1 MNEKEKMKMNL
12 EDAAFRL
19 ERKNEFDGNLRFG
32 NAIFHAKTNRTGV
45 GRPSSGYLIREH
57 AKVMIDTGIEGYQ
70 RIEEFFYSID
80 ACPVCGSKNY
90 KKLLT
95 RFGLDIWR
103 CQDCRH
109 GFQNPRLKYEK
120 ATELYMDDRSASDI
134 YTAPLQIEIDEIK
147 YQYGVDLIGL
157 ALGGVKRK
165 ILDIGCGAGVF
176 LKMAHKSGWPIC
188 VGIDPNENYSTIYAE
203 STGVQYI
210 QGTLER
216 LDEYDM
222 GDNYDCISMWSV
234 LEHMNDPKQVVE
246 TLSSLLAPDGVIFI
260 LVPNLDSLATRLMR
274 QLSPTFA
281 WKHPNYFCKES
292 LTTLMDWSGFKP
304 VLMETVITEIDNIR
318 NYMSFEWPYEADKPY
333 DKAFD
338 IITPEW
344 IHNNMLGSRLIGIF
358 KRKKV
363 RDT

>member
-1 MNEKEKMKMNL
+1 MNKNKIIKMNL
-12 EDAAFRL
+12 KDSFSRL
-19 ERKNEFDGNLRFG
+19 ERKKQFDGNLRFG
-32 NAIFHAKTNRTGV
+32 NASFHAKTNRTGV

-57 AKVMIDTGIEGYQ
+57 AKVVVDTGKERYQ
-70 RIEEFFYSID
+70 RKEEFFYSIN

-90 KKLLT
+90 KKLLS

-109 GFQNPRLKYEK
+109 GFGNPRLKYDK

-147 YQYGVDLIGL
+147 YKYGIDLIQL
-157 ALGGVKRK
+157 ALGGKGKK
-165 ILDIGCGAGVF
+165 ILDMGCGAGVF
-176 LKMAHKSGWPIC
+176 LKMAHKNGWPEC
-188 VGIDPNENYSTIYAE
+188 VGVDPNENYAKIYKEA
-203 STGVQYI
+203 TGVQYI
-210 QGTLER
+210 QGTLEK
-216 LDEYDM
+216 LDDYDI

-234 LEHMNDPKQVVE
+234 LEHMNDPKQVIKK
-246 TLSSLLAPDGVIFI
+246 LASILAPGGVIFI

-281 WKHPNYFCKES
+281 WKHPNFFCKES
-292 LTTLMDWSGFKP
+292 LNFLMNAGGFKP

-318 NYMSFEWPYEADKPY
+318 NYMSFEWPYEASAAC
-333 DKAFD
+333 DKAFN

-344 IHNNMLGSRLIGIF
+344 IHSNMLGSRLIGIF
-358 KRKKV
+358 RRKRNK
-363 RDT
+363 